1 MLYFLRVNAN
11 QNIYWKEKTGT
22 KKYLELPLSN
32 QNNNYTTTT
41 INTTTTTTTTTSNNN
56 NNNNTFSEAI
66 LRQYQTPMMVPNTKH
81 LYIFQQ

>member
-1 MLYFLRVNAN
+1 MQIKIFTD
-11 QNIYWKEKTGT
+11 IYWKEKTGT

-41 INTTTTTTTTTSNNN
+41 INTTTTTTTTTTSNNNN

-66 LRQYQTPMMVPNTKH
+66 LRQYQTPMMIPNTKH
-81 LYIFQQ
+81 LYIFQK